1 MKIKSER
8 DFWSG
13 LMFIVVGVIFA
24 VGAFEYNMG
33 PPCNDAAAPCA
44 QSLMARFQQLSAR
57 PGAGYFPLGLSVVLA
72 ILGLVVL
79 FKSLTIETP
88 GGDPVGAFAWR
99 PMIVVVVAIA
109 AFGALL
115 EPMGLLVAVPI
126 TVIIVSFATKGMTWL
141 SILVIAALL
150 TVFSWAV
157 FVAGLKL
164 TIPVLP
170 AFLS

>member
-1 MKIKSER
+1 MRIKSER

-13 LMFIVVGVIFA
+13 LMFIGVGIVFA
-24 VGAFEYNMG
+24 VGAMEYSMG
-33 PPCNDAAAPCA
+33 PPCAETAPCA

-57 PGAGYFPLGLSVVLA
+57 PGAGYFPLGLSILLA

-79 FKSLTIETP
+79 FKSLTVETE

-99 PMIVVVVAIA
+99 PMLVVTAAIV

-115 EPMGLLVAVPI
+115 EPMGLLVAVPV
-126 TVIIVSFATKGMTWL
+126 TVVIVSFATRGMTWL
-141 SILVIAALL
+141 SIVLIAIILA
-150 TVFSWAV
+150 VFSWAV
-157 FVAGLKL
+157 FIWGLKL